1 MSVEKVKKVVLECIC
16 ERPDCPSKGK
26 PWYSKDE
33 TLPERCYKCHRGRWY
48 GVDLRLGP
56 SNMQPKHAIRVEKIV
71 NRCVC
76 EWSGC
81 PGKGKPWYSK
91 DEKIPKRCH
100 WCTRTTWNGE
110 DLRLKSQTTSWVRV
124 RLCPTCG
131 GTEWAMDEAGESVCV
146 HCAKSAHAPGCT
158 CTLCR
163 MKRAKKPAHA
173 IALPKPKRVRN
184 PE

>member
-100 WCTRTTWNGE
+100 WCTPPGME
-110 DLRLKSQTTSWVRV
+110 K
-124 RLCPTCG
+124 TC
-131 GTEWAMDEAGESVCV
+131 A
-146 HCAKSAHAPGCT
+146 
-158 CTLCR
+158 
-163 MKRAKKPAHA
+163 
-173 IALPKPKRVRN
+173 
-184 PE
+184 